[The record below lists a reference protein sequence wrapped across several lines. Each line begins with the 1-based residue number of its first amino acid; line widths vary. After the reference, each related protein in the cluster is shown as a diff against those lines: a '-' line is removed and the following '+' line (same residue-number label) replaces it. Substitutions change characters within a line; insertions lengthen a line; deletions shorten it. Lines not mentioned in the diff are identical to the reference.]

1 MFHGWSKIQQPF
13 SWMGPEATIPGVFQA
28 LAAVSEFFGGLAWI
42 LGFLTP
48 VASFGLLCTMIV
60 AFWTH
65 AVVRGDPFVAR
76 GASYELALVYLA
88 ISLLLILCGPGRLS
102 LDAALFGRRE

>member
-1 MFHGWSKIQQPF
+1 M
-13 SWMGPEATIPGVFQA
+13 A
-28 LAAVSEFFGGLAWI
+28 
-42 LGFLTP
+42 
-48 VASFGLLCTMIV
+48 V

-65 AVVRGDPFVAR
+65 AVVRGDPFVAH

-88 ISLLLILCGPGRLS
+88 ISLLLMLGGAGRLS